1 MATARKKK
9 PTDERLITITS
20 IRKDYK
26 REVIGVEAAA
36 EETKLDVK
44 TIESHLN
51 GSLINGYKF
60 TK

>member
-1 MATARKKK
+1 MAARKKK

-26 REVIGVEAAA
+26 KEVIGVEAAA
-36 EETKLDVK
+36 EETKLDAK
-44 TIESHLN
+44 TIEANLN
-51 GSLINGYKF
+51 RGMINGYKF